1 MKKTLALVAG
11 SVLALSAGPGIATA
25 SVGAAELQEMIS
37 SQFASQGGLVPDAVS
52 CPGGLAPELGASVT
66 CAVTMSGETRGI
78 TITVASVDNGKVS
91 LSMGLAQQ

>member
-1 MKKTLALVAG
+1 
-11 SVLALSAGPGIATA
+11 
-25 SVGAAELQEMIS
+25 
-37 SQFASQGGLVPDAVS
+37 VS